1 MAAGAASC
9 RALLS
14 GVPFMN
20 NPALGDAAK
29 LIGRILLALMFVL
42 AGWSKISGYAGTQ
55 AYMASAGVPGILLP
69 LVIIVELIGG
79 LMIVVGFKTRL
90 VALALFAFTIVAS
103 VLFHMNWAQPMQ
115 QLLFMK
121 NLAVAGGF
129 LVLFAA
135 GAGAYSVDKD

>member
-1 MAAGAASC
+1 M
-9 RALLS
+9 L
-14 GVPFMN
+14 N
-20 NPALGDAAK
+20 NPALSDAAK
-29 LIGRILLALMFVL
+29 LVGRTLLALMFVMG
-42 AGWSKISGYAGTQ
+42 GWSKISGFSGTQ

-79 LMIVVGFKTRL
+79 LMIVVGYKTRL
-90 VALALFAFTIVAS
+90 AALALFAFTIAAS
-103 VLFHMNWAQPMQ
+103 VLFHMNWAAPMQ

-121 NLAVAGGF
+121 NLSVAGGF

>member
-1 MAAGAASC
+1 
-9 RALLS
+9 
-14 GVPFMN
+14 MN

-29 LIGRILLALMFVL
+29 LVGRILLALMFVL
-42 AGWSKISGYAGTQ
+42 GGWSKINGYAGTQ

-79 LMIVVGFKTRL
+79 LMIVVGYKTRL
-90 VALALFAFTIVAS
+90 VALVLCAFTIAAS

-121 NLAVAGGF
+121 NLSVAGGF

-135 GAGAYSVDKD
+135 GAGAYSLDRD

>member
-1 MAAGAASC
+1 MVRHAAAPV
-9 RALLS
+9 LS
-14 GVPFMN
+14 GVFFMN

-29 LIGRILLALMFVL
+29 LVGRILLALMFVL
-42 AGWSKISGYAGTQ
+42 AGWSKINGYAGTQ
-55 AYMASAGVPGILLP
+55 GYMASAGVPGILLP
-69 LVIIVELIGG
+69 VVIIVELIGG

-90 VALALFAFTIVAS
+90 VALVLFAFTIVAS

-135 GAGAYSVDKD
+135 GAGAYSVDRD

>member
-1 MAAGAASC
+1 
-9 RALLS
+9 
-14 GVPFMN
+14 MN

-29 LIGRILLALMFVL
+29 LVGRILLALMFVL
-42 AGWSKISGYAGTQ
+42 GGWSKINGYAGTQ
-55 AYMASAGVPGILLP
+55 GYMASAGVPGILLP

-79 LMIVVGFKTRL
+79 LMIVVGYKTRL
-90 VALALFAFTIVAS
+90 AALALFAFTIAAS
-103 VLFHMNWAQPMQ
+103 VLFHMNWAAPMQ

>member
-1 MAAGAASC
+1 M
-9 RALLS
+9 L
-14 GVPFMN
+14 N
-20 NPALGDAAK
+20 NPALSDAAK
-29 LIGRILLALMFVL
+29 LVGRILLALMFVMG
-42 AGWSKISGYAGTQ
+42 GWSKISGFSGTQ

-79 LMIVVGFKTRL
+79 LMIVVGYKTRL
-90 VALALFAFTIVAS
+90 AALALFAFTIAAS
-103 VLFHMNWAQPMQ
+103 VLFHMNWAAPMQ

-121 NLAVAGGF
+121 NLSVAGGF

>member
-1 MAAGAASC
+1 
-9 RALLS
+9 
-14 GVPFMN
+14 MN

-29 LIGRILLALMFVL
+29 LVGRILLALMFVL
-42 AGWSKISGYAGTQ
+42 GGWSKINGYAGTQ

-79 LMIVVGFKTRL
+79 LMIVVGYKTRL
-90 VALALFAFTIVAS
+90 VALVLCAFTIAAS

-121 NLAVAGGF
+121 NLSVAGGF

-135 GAGAYSVDKD
+135 GAGAYSVDRD

>member
-1 MAAGAASC
+1 M
-9 RALLS
+9 LS